1 MPKDAARG
9 FIPELLAL
17 MPLSAREVLIAGSG
31 DLAEAYRR
39 RNPTA
44 RLTGVGPVADPVF
57 DRFVTGDPGTLGKTR
72 LAGGQ
77 GYDLVVLDGTL
88 GQLRDPAALLRRLR
102 GLIRPGG
109 TLVASCA
116 NPGHWRKLSNLI
128 GGKTDSKGGL
138 AQEGLQQLLKA
149 AGFVLHRIRARRADI
164 AAEAAPWL
172 EALGKLGVATG
183 LDPEQLRKR
192 ATASDFIAVAIQPP
206 EPAPTLSLHLVE
218 LALRMDIRTRVPAEA
233 LMAEP
238 TLNVATSSKTLTMPD
253 LGAGGGVIVIQRPR
267 LSDPDRMLDYVA
279 RCQKRGIVVVVEY
292 DDDPS
297 LVARVIPRVDVPSIY
312 DHNMSLAH
320 AIQTSTPALAA
331 QFGRVNPEVAVFA
344 NTAEDLP
351 PLRAHVPGPLRVLFA
366 ALHRTRTAETAAL
379 FAPAIAALPETE
391 FDVVFDRAFFDALP
405 TTRKTFHNVLPYRKY
420 LDLMGRCD
428 VALMPLEGLP
438 EELGKSDVKW
448 VEAASRSTVAVASP
462 PVYAAT
468 IRDGDNGFLAREDA
482 DWPRL
487 LIRLGGDPD
496 LRSRVAATAWA
507 EVRAARMMAGQVATR
522 RDWYQGLYRRREEL
536 FAAALARS
544 PALAERLAS
553 L

>member
-128 GGKTDSKGGL
+128 GGKTDSREGL

-172 EALGKLGVATG
+172 EALGQLGERPG
-183 LDPEQLRKR
+183 L
-192 ATASDFIAVAIQPP
+192 
-206 EPAPTLSLHLVE
+206 
-218 LALRMDIRTRVPAEA
+218 
-233 LMAEP
+233 
-238 TLNVATSSKTLTMPD
+238 TLNNCAS
-253 LGAGGGVIVIQRPR
+253 APR
-267 LSDPDRMLDYVA
+267 
-279 RCQKRGIVVVVEY
+279 
-292 DDDPS
+292 
-297 LVARVIPRVDVPSIY
+297 
-312 DHNMSLAH
+312 
-320 AIQTSTPALAA
+320 
-331 QFGRVNPEVAVFA
+331 
-344 NTAEDLP
+344 
-351 PLRAHVPGPLRVLFA
+351 
-366 ALHRTRTAETAAL
+366 
-379 FAPAIAALPETE
+379 PAISSPW
-391 FDVVFDRAFFDALP
+391 P
-405 TTRKTFHNVLPYRKY
+405 
-420 LDLMGRCD
+420 
-428 VALMPLEGLP
+428 
-438 EELGKSDVKW
+438 S
-448 VEAASRSTVAVASP
+448 SRLN
-462 PVYAAT
+462 
-468 IRDGDNGFLAREDA
+468 RHQR
-482 DWPRL
+482 
-487 LIRLGGDPD
+487 
-496 LRSRVAATAWA
+496 
-507 EVRAARMMAGQVATR
+507 
-522 RDWYQGLYRRREEL
+522 
-536 FAAALARS
+536 
-544 PALAERLAS
+544 
-553 L
+553 